1 MPFVRSAVLWLM
13 LLLASMQARGE
24 GGRIAITV
32 DDLPW
37 ATLAVDDGR
46 VGPPDLAAQHAA
58 LMAGLRARP
67 LPVTG
72 FVNAGKLVVDG
83 AVDPARLGMLRD
95 WLEAGA
101 ELGNHT
107 WGHIDLHAVGVEA
120 FCADVAR
127 GDPALRGLLAE
138 RGVVPRW
145 FRHPYLRAGRTAE
158 DKQAVVNCLAAL
170 GYRVAPVT
178 VDNSDWIWARAYR
191 RCLDAADRCD
201 GALERLRADYVPYLL
216 AKLDYY
222 DRQAR
227 ELLGGPIPQV
237 LLLHANELNA
247 ATWTTL
253 IDALAARRWQVVALE
268 DVLQHAAYSRSDGYF
283 GAYGPS
289 WIHRWAMA
297 DGRKAG
303 RYGGEPATPQ
313 WVLVLA
319 GVDGE

>member
-178 VDNSDWIWARAYR
+178 VDNSDWIWARR
-191 RCLDAADRCD
+191 
-201 GALERLRADYVPYLL
+201 
-216 AKLDYY
+216 
-222 DRQAR
+222 
-227 ELLGGPIPQV
+227 
-237 LLLHANELNA
+237 
-247 ATWTTL
+247 
-253 IDALAARRWQVVALE
+253 
-268 DVLQHAAYSRSDGYF
+268 
-283 GAYGPS
+283 
-289 WIHRWAMA
+289 
-297 DGRKAG
+297 
-303 RYGGEPATPQ
+303 
-313 WVLVLA
+313 
-319 GVDGE
+319 